1 MSLRY
6 EEKYLKYK
14 KKYFLLQEQIGG
26 LDLKPFIRDRIY
38 RINNDEKKSLASLL
52 LHEKTTMSNNNM
64 LEGDRRFFIKSE
76 DNIDML
82 KHFLGKVG
90 ITNLTIKSDDIKT
103 VVLNRE
109 EYVKMFMW
117 LFKDIM
123 YDMQNARIVD
133 TTRGAELKFDV
144 ADPYRRYRSVSPVVS
159 YRSISPRVNYNIL
172 PKYLL
177 SSDSEPYIAPIMV
190 RPQIIPIYPN

>member
-1 MSLRY
+1 MSLGY

-26 LDLKPFIRDRIY
+26 LDLKPFIHDRIY
-38 RINNDEKKSLASLL
+38 RIINDDKKSLALL
-52 LHEKTTMSNNNM
+52 LLDEKTTMFNNSM
-64 LEGDRRFFIKSE
+64 LGNDRQFFIKSE
-76 DNIDML
+76 NNLDML

-90 ITNLTIKSDDIKT
+90 IAITIKSDDAKT

-123 YDMQNARIVD
+123 YDMKNARIVD

-144 ADPYRRYRSVSPVVS
+144 ADPYNRYRSMSPRVSYRSVSPTFNISKYLPLSETYVTPV
-159 YRSISPRVNYNIL
+159 ISPVIVPIL
-172 PKYLL
+172 
-177 SSDSEPYIAPIMV
+177 
-190 RPQIIPIYPN
+190 RN

>member
-1 MSLRY
+1 MSSGY

-26 LDLKPFIRDRIY
+26 LDLKPFIRDRID
-38 RINNDEKKSLASLL
+38 RIRNDEKKSLATLL
-52 LHEKTTMSNNNM
+52 LNEKTTMSNNRL
-64 LEGDRRFFIKSE
+64 LESNRRFFIKSE

-90 ITNLTIKSDDIKT
+90 IAVTIKSDDNKT

-123 YDMQNARIVD
+123 SDMQNARIVD
-133 TTRGAELKFDV
+133 TTRGAMLKFDV
-144 ADPYRRYRSVSPVVS
+144 ADPYRRYRSVSPVVT
-159 YRSISPRVNYNIL
+159 YRSTSPTIIS
-172 PKYLL
+172 KYLP
-177 SSDSEPYIAPIMV
+177 SSEISETYTVPVFSPVIVPVY
-190 RPQIIPIYPN
+190 RN

>member
-1 MSLRY
+1 MSLGY

-26 LDLKPFIRDRIY
+26 IDLKPFINGK
-38 RINNDEKKSLASLL
+38 INSIRNDDKKALALL
-52 LHEKTTMSNNNM
+52 LLDPNTTMSNNNL
-64 LEGDRRFFIKSE
+64 LENDRRFFIKSE
-76 DNIDML
+76 NNLDML

-90 ITNLTIKSDDIKT
+90 IAITIKSDDSKT

-123 YDMQNARIVD
+123 YDMQNVRIAD

-144 ADPYRRYRSVSPVVS
+144 TDSYNRYRSNTPIVS
-159 YRSISPRVNYNIL
+159 YRTAAPVVDISKYIPLSETELTPVISPVI
-172 PKYLL
+172 
-177 SSDSEPYIAPIMV
+177 V
-190 RPQIIPIYPN
+190 PIYRN